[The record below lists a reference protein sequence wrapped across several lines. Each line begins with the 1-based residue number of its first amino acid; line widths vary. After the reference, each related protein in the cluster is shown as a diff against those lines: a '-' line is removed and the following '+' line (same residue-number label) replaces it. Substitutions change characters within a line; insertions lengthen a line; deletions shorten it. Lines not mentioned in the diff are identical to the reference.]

1 MRMDAAVAGL
11 LGAAIGALAGVIGAT
26 LTAWQQNRAERERRR
41 AAQLDEFVKTQRQAL
56 LHLGE
61 LVAIGSQAMLWAAWA
76 ASNKA
81 SLELRQEIET
91 YEARMRELLP
101 KLLAA
106 QAEAGSVS
114 DDAYRRVNPLVDQLT
129 ILDTRIGTAASK
141 LDDEQESR
149 RQIAETKGDALKLMD
164 RTLDEIRK
172 VLRDLAPEK

>member
-11 LGAAIGALAGVIGAT
+11 LGAFVGALAGVIGAA

-41 AAQLDEFVKTQRQAL
+41 AAQLDEFVKSQRQAL

-76 ASNKA
+76 ARTKS
-81 SLELRQEIET
+81 STEVRQDIDT
-91 YEARMRELLP
+91 YETRMFELLP

-114 DDAYRRVNPLVDQLT
+114 DDAYQRVNPLVDQLT
-129 ILDTRIGTAASK
+129 ELDTRIGTAASR
-141 LDDEQESR
+141 LDDNEDLAR
-149 RQIAETKGDALKLMD
+149 GAIAETKRDVDSLMH
-164 RTLDEIRK
+164 RTLDEIRT
-172 VLRDLAPEK
+172 VLRSLAP